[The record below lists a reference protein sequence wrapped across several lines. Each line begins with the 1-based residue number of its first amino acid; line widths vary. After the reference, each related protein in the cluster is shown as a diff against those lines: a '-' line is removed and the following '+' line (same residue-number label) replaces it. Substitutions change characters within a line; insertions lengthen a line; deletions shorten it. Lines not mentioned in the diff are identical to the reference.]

1 MSRLSVVNTDLLRR
15 LKVLKESEAALRRQ
29 LEEEKDKVNDKDRQ
43 LKDVKMR
50 FQTMIDTKKQL
61 QEKNKELDL
70 KLIEKTESSDKLR
83 RKLKK
88 VTVRTLK

>member
-1 MSRLSVVNTDLLRR
+1 M
-15 LKVLKESEAALRRQ
+15 LKESEAALRRQ

>member
-1 MSRLSVVNTDLLRR
+1 M
-15 LKVLKESEAALRRQ
+15 LKESEAALRRQ

-70 KLIEKTESSDKLR
+70 KLIEETESSDKLR

>member
-1 MSRLSVVNTDLLRR
+1 M
-15 LKVLKESEAALRRQ
+15 LKESEAALRRQ

-70 KLIEKTESSDKLR
+70 KLIEKTESSDKFR